1 MKAAR
6 RAAALS
12 NYGAGAASFT
22 RIDGLHTRDRI
33 AWQYIIAIKWR
44 KRPTSRR
51 SRRLEEALV
60 AISRRT
66 GTLAG

>member
-22 RIDGLHTRDRI
+22 RIARLHTRDRI

-44 KRPTSRR
+44 MQRAHH
-51 SRRLEEALV
+51 RLEEALV
-60 AISRRT
+60 AISWRT
-66 GTLAG
+66 GTLPG